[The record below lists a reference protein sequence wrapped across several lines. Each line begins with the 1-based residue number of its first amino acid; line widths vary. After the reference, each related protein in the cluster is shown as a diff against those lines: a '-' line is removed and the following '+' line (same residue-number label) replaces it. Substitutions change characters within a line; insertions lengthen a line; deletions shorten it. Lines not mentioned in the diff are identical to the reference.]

1 VFHADVAKVDRNVAY
16 VAMIVH
22 VCWKCVYLDVVYIPY
37 ICCRCFILMLHM
49 FFMCFRHMFMFRMFQ
64 LFRTC
69 MLQLF
74 DLNVSK
80 VDRSVVHVAM

>member
-49 FFMCFRHMFMFRMFQ
+49 FAIVFHVFQ
-64 LFRTC
+64 TYVYVS
-69 MLQLF
+69 
-74 DLNVSK
+74 NVSA
-80 VDRSVVHVAM
+80 VSYMYVAIV